1 MKPNLDK
8 LLLYT
13 NDLTPEATEK
23 VFTLTTALKAKIF
36 ALYVIDEG
44 IIRKVMKEE
53 KKEREVIKDEIEE
66 SAWEKLYELEETAFH
81 QGVKIS
87 LLLLVG
93 QASRVIRE
101 VMRSYEIDLLLIPRT
116 AQLNIRKLIR
126 EDRESVLIIL

>member
-53 KKEREVIKDEIEE
+53 KKERDKRRD
-66 SAWEKLYELEETAFH
+66 
-81 QGVKIS
+81 
-87 LLLLVG
+87 
-93 QASRVIRE
+93 
-101 VMRSYEIDLLLIPRT
+101 
-116 AQLNIRKLIR
+116 
-126 EDRESVLIIL
+126 